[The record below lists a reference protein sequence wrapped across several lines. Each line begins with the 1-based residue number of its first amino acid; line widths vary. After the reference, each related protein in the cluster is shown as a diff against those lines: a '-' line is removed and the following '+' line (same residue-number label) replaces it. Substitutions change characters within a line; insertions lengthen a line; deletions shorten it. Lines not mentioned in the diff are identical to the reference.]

1 MIFIH
6 VYQTIKGGWGN
17 QVWKPF
23 LDIFELAQS
32 FSPPTKRFK
41 QLLISSKWYS
51 ALKKKRT
58 YVGSTSIWS

>member
-17 QVWKPF
+17 QVWKSF

-41 QLLISSKWYS
+41 QLLISSKSYS
-51 ALKKKRT
+51 ALKK
-58 YVGSTSIWS
+58 